1 MLRLL
6 LLPAAS
12 PAKAYADTASFAA
25 RVSLDS
31 TTESPHMMQRVRKRA
46 TKTFMNTDT
55 TPSTKKR
62 AKRIRQRC
70 IDDDEDIKT
79 GIEDMEPADSQEA
92 YNVADMIVAD
102 ADE

>member
-1 MLRLL
+1 MAS
-6 LLPAAS
+6 AA
-12 PAKAYADTASFAA
+12 TASTAMALASVAA

-31 TTESPHMMQRVRKRA
+31 SAEPPSMMQRVRKRA
-46 TKTFMNTDT
+46 TKKFMNKNT

-62 AKRIRQRC
+62 AKSVRQRC
-70 IDDDEDIKT
+70 IDDDKDIKT

-92 YNVADMIVAD
+92 YNYADMIVAD